1 MNQASRNEE
10 TKEDKVVALIGGTL
24 SNKEF
29 FAQLGTGV
37 YFFSVFV
44 ILFKFKMF
52 TCISQVTADKDI
64 LVLAKK
70 AGCLRLRYGVESGD
84 PEILKAMNKNITCSQ
99 VEAVFKLTRQTGIEA
114 FGYFMIGYLHDTP
127 ESMRRTLDFA
137 KRLDAD
143 LVMFTITVP
152 QPKTL
157 LFDQVR
163 AEGIIKTD
171 YWRDF
176 TLGKQVER
184 FPSLVP
190 DAEKWL
196 ALCYREFYF
205 RPSFIIK
212 SISKIRDIDAIRRHM
227 SAFLGLI
234 NFKLK

>member
-1 MNQASRNEE
+1 MYTPPSFVTFFTKRKFAVGVCEEILRRNLKVKWE
-10 TKEDKVVALIGGTL
+10 TPARINEI
-24 SNKEF
+24 
-29 FAQLGTGV
+29 
-37 YFFSVFV
+37 
-44 ILFKFKMF
+44 
-52 TCISQVTADKDI
+52 DKDI